1 VIQIIIPG
9 EGDME
14 LVFGGLL
21 TLWDHP
27 GVIALALSVCV
38 IAIMYRWIANADLN
52 SLSKI
57 SNALLRP
64 RRKSNSSKTQSTL
77 SFTKSSRTKAHSQ
90 R

>member
-1 VIQIIIPG
+1 MLQIIIPG

-21 TLWDHP
+21 TLRDHP
-27 GVIALALSVCV
+27 GVIALGLSICV
-38 IAIMYRWIANADLN
+38 FVIVYRWIANADLN

-77 SFTKSSRTKAHSQ
+77 S
-90 R
+90 

>member
-1 VIQIIIPG
+1 MLQIIIPG
-9 EGDME
+9 EEDME

-27 GVIALALSVCV
+27 GVIALGLCACV
-38 IAIMYRWIANADLN
+38 VAIMYRWIANADLN

-77 SFTKSSRTKAHSQ
+77 SFTKSSRTKAHS
-90 R
+90 

>member
-1 VIQIIIPG
+1 MLQIIIPG

-27 GVIALALSVCV
+27 GVIALGLSICV
-38 IAIMYRWIANADLN
+38 FAIVYRWIANADLN

-77 SFTKSSRTKAHSQ
+77 S
-90 R
+90 

>member
-1 VIQIIIPG
+1 MIQIIIPG

-21 TLWDHP
+21 TLCDHP
-27 GVIALALSVCV
+27 GVIALGLSVCV
-38 IAIMYRWIANADLN
+38 FAIVYRWMPNADLN

-64 RRKSNSSKTQSTL
+64 PRKSNSNNTQSTL
-77 SFTKSSRTKAHSQ
+77 SFTKSSRTKAHS
-90 R
+90 

>member
-1 VIQIIIPG
+1 VLQIMIPG

-27 GVIALALSVCV
+27 GVIALGLSACV
-38 IAIMYRWIANADLN
+38 FAIMYRWIANADLN

-57 SNALLRP
+57 SSALLRP
-64 RRKSNSSKTQSTL
+64 RRKSNSSNTQSTL
-77 SFTKSSRTKAHSQ
+77 SFTKSSRTKAHS
-90 R
+90 

>member
-1 VIQIIIPG
+1 
-9 EGDME
+9 ME

-27 GVIALALSVCV
+27 GVIALGLSACV
-38 IAIMYRWIANADLN
+38 FAITYRWIANADLN

-64 RRKSNSSKTQSTL
+64 GRKSNSSKTQSTL
-77 SFTKSSRTKAHSQ
+77 SFTKSSKTKAHSQ